1 MVLVSSLNTLGAFCE
16 LIFYDFFRLET
27 YTLRSGYSTVMEA
40 EAING
45 RTNAC
50 PSSQTPICLVGLRP
64 FLGAKHLVV
73 GGNYLVL
80 LASGSEI

>member
-1 MVLVSSLNTLGAFCE
+1 
-16 LIFYDFFRLET
+16 
-27 YTLRSGYSTVMEA
+27 MEA

-50 PSSQTPICLVGLRP
+50 QSSQTPICLVGLRP
-64 FLGAKHLVV
+64 FLGAKYLVV

-80 LASGSEI
+80 LASGIGKSTLSFLLVPYLLNSNSSAILKYLLKYLF

>member
-1 MVLVSSLNTLGAFCE
+1 MSDFKTKT
-16 LIFYDFFRLET
+16 FYFRLET

-40 EAING
+40 ESING

-80 LASGSEI
+80 LASGIYTLALGT

>member
-1 MVLVSSLNTLGAFCE
+1 MIYE
-16 LIFYDFFRLET
+16 IFLLTRKPIHFRLET

-64 FLGAKHLVV
+64 FLGAKYLEV
-73 GGNYLVL
+73 GDNFLVL
-80 LASGSEI
+80 LASGTTFLLLLLK